1 MIPKDATD
9 YRITRDGMELRVIRR
24 DNELQLV
31 TPDDSAT
38 LAEVALYGC
47 YNEECN
53 YIVYIDTYACEEI
66 GMNPERVY
74 NIALNR
80 NDWHALTPYNFY
92 RKIFICRG

>member
-38 LAEVALYGC
+38 LAEVSLFGC
-47 YNEECN
+47 HENERD
-53 YIVYIDTYACEEI
+53 YMIFVRVAACAELGI
-66 GMNPERVY
+66 SPERVRT
-74 NIALNR
+74 IAHNR
-80 NDWHALTPYNFY
+80 NDWHAPTSWTFY
-92 RKIFICRG
+92 RTIFA